1 MSEPVVLRAD
11 GIGLRLGRRDVLNG
25 VSLGIV
31 QGRCLVVMGA
41 NGAGKSQLMRV
52 LHGLQVPSSGGVSWL
67 GKPLDRAARDRQ
79 AMVFQRPV
87 LLRRSVIGN
96 LSFALSGKGLPGAER
111 RKRVD
116 ESLSLARLTDKAK
129 RPARTLSGGEQQR
142 LAIARALIN
151 RPDLLMLDE
160 PTASLD
166 PASTRVVEE
175 MIAAAR
181 LAGVTLVLVTHDA
194 GQARRLA
201 DDVAFL
207 QGGRLVAHGPAQQIL
222 GNAAPEPVKAWLEG
236 RLEPEDVNDRES
248 K

>member
-11 GIGLRLGRRDVLNG
+11 GIGLRLGRREVLRG
-25 VSLGIV
+25 VTLDIT

-41 NGAGKSQLMRV
+41 NGAGKSQLLRI
-52 LHGLQVPSSGGVSWL
+52 LHGLQEPSVGGVSWF
-67 GKPLDRAARDRQ
+67 GKPLDRAARNRQ

-87 LLRRSVIGN
+87 LLRRSVSGN
-96 LSFALSGKGLPGAER
+96 LNFALSGKGFTRSAR
-111 RKRVD
+111 RGRVT
-116 ESLSLARLTDKAK
+116 EALSLARLTDKAT

-142 LAIARALIN
+142 LAIARALIAQ
-151 RPDLLMLDE
+151 PDLLMLDE

-166 PASTRVVEE
+166 PASTRAVEQ

-207 QGGRLVAHGPAQQIL
+207 QGGRLVAHGPAEQVL
-222 GNAAPEPVKAWLEG
+222 GNAAPEAVKAWLEG
-236 RLEPEDVNDRES
+236 RLEPEESEDQES

>member
-1 MSEPVVLRAD
+1 MSEPIVLRAD
-11 GIGLRLGRRDVLNG
+11 GIGLRLGRRDVLRG
-25 VSLGIV
+25 VTLDIT

-41 NGAGKSQLMRV
+41 NGAGKSQLLRI
-52 LHGLQVPSSGGVSWL
+52 LHGLQVPSAGSVSWF
-67 GKPLDRAARDRQ
+67 GRPLDRAARDRQ
-79 AMVFQRPV
+79 VMVFQRPV

-116 ESLSLARLTDKAK
+116 GSLVLARLTDKAK

-175 MIAAAR
+175 MIAATR

-207 QGGRLVAHGPAQQIL
+207 QGGRLVAYGPAEQVL
-222 GNAAPEPVKAWLEG
+222 GNTAPESVKAWLEG
-236 RLEPEDVNDRES
+236 RLEPEEDEDQETR
-248 K
+248 

>member
-11 GIGLRLGRRDVLNG
+11 GIGLRLGGREVLSG
-25 VSLGIV
+25 VSLDIV

-41 NGAGKSQLMRV
+41 NGAGKSQLLRV
-52 LHGLQVPSSGGVSWL
+52 LHGLQAPSAGGVSWL
-67 GKPLDRAARDRQ
+67 GRPLDRAARDRQ

-87 LLRRSVIGN
+87 LLRRSVAGN
-96 LSFALSGKGLPGAER
+96 LGFALSAKGISRSER
-111 RKRVD
+111 KIRVT
-116 ESLSLARLTDKAK
+116 ESLALARLTGKAA

-142 LAIARALIN
+142 LAIARALIGQ
-151 RPDLLMLDE
+151 PDLLMLDE

-166 PASTRVVEE
+166 PAATRTVEE

-207 QGGRLVAHGPAQQIL
+207 HGGRLIAHGPAAQIL
-222 GNAAPEPVKAWLEG
+222 GSSAPKLVKAWLEG
-236 RLEPEDVNDRES
+236 RLEPDADEDRES

>member
-1 MSEPVVLRAD
+1 MSEPIVLRAD
-11 GIGLRLGRRDVLNG
+11 EIGLRLDGREVLSG
-25 VSLGIV
+25 VSLAIV

-41 NGAGKSQLMRV
+41 NGAGKSQLLRV
-52 LHGLQVPSSGGVSWL
+52 LHGLQVPSKGSIGWL
-67 GKPLDRAARDRQ
+67 GRPLDRAARDRQ

-87 LLRRSVIGN
+87 LLRRSVSGN
-96 LSFALSGKGLPGAER
+96 LSFALSGKGFTKSER
-111 RKRVD
+111 RDRVA
-116 ESLSLARLTDKAK
+116 EALSLARLTDKAS

-142 LAIARALIN
+142 LAIARALIGQ
-151 RPDLLMLDE
+151 PDILMLDE

-166 PASTRVVEE
+166 PASTRAVEQ
-175 MIAAAR
+175 MIAVAR

-207 QGGRLVAHGPAQQIL
+207 QRGRLIAHGPAAQVL
-222 GNAAPEPVKAWLEG
+222 GNSAPGAVKAWLEG
-236 RLEPEDVNDRES
+236 RLEPETDEDRER

>member
-1 MSEPVVLRAD
+1 MSEPVVLRAN
-11 GIGLRLGRRDVLNG
+11 GIGLRLGGREVLSG
-25 VSLGIV
+25 VSLDIV

-41 NGAGKSQLMRV
+41 NGAGKSQLLRV
-52 LHGLQVPSSGGVSWL
+52 LHGLQAPSAGGVSWL
-67 GKPLDRAARDRQ
+67 GRPLDRAARDRQ

-87 LLRRSVIGN
+87 LLRRSVAGN
-96 LSFALSGKGLPGAER
+96 LSFALAGKGFPKAA
-111 RKRVD
+111 RKDRVT
-116 ESLSLARLTDKAK
+116 EALELARLTGKAA

-142 LAIARALIN
+142 LAIARALIGQ
-151 RPDLLMLDE
+151 PDLLMLDE

-166 PASTRVVEE
+166 PASTRAVEQ

-207 QGGRLVAHGPAQQIL
+207 QRGRLIAHGPAAQIL
-222 GNAAPEPVKAWLEG
+222 GNGAPKPVKAWLEG
-236 RLEPEDVNDRES
+236 RLEPEEDEDRES